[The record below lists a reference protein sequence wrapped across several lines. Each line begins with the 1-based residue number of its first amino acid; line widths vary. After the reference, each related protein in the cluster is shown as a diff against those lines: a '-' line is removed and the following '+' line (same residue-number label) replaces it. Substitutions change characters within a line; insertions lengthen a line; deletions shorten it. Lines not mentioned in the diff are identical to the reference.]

1 MRVRQARLEAGLSL
15 AELARTDVSR
25 TFVHFVETGASRPS
39 RAVLTLIARRT
50 RKPLSYFLRS
60 PQPNDR
66 WPVEGLGADLRRIA
80 AQLRRLAAN
89 SFLTRTE
96 SQELKHLAL
105 AAKQG
110 ADLTKV
116 IQKRVKRFSA
126 DVGQRRRD
134 S

>member
-25 TFVHFVETGASRPS
+25 TFIHFVETGASRPS

-60 PQPNDR
+60 PQPNDQ
-66 WPVEGLGADLRRIA
+66 WPVEDLGADLRRIA

-96 SQELKHLAL
+96 SQELKHVAL
-105 AAKQG
+105 AAKHG
-110 ADLTKV
+110 AVLTKV
-116 IQKRVKRFSA
+116 IQKRVKRFSP